1 MNSKKG
7 NTGMNRKE
15 FLKNCACGLCSCAA
29 AGLIAPESAPAAEA
43 KAPDDWRL
51 SLSNSAMPSC
61 WEFFP
66 AAWMKRH

>member
-7 NTGMNRKE
+7 NTGMNRKT

-29 AGLIAPESAPAAEA
+29 VGLIAPESASGAET

-51 SLSNSAMPSC
+51 RFAKSVMRSS

-66 AAWMKRH
+66 LGWMKRH